1 MSSEMHLQAGADI
14 PERLHTASRAI
25 AAALTNSSQLQQQIR
40 VQALTQPSKSSQTVH
55 QPVGDEPMHEQM
67 QSLLDTLLQGT
78 YTALR
83 QEFQN
88 NTLYKVFQM
97 LDSKHWFQANRP
109 YGTSAHMAPLL
120 RCVLQD

>member
-1 MSSEMHLQAGADI
+1 MHLQAGTDI
-14 PERLHTASRAI
+14 PERLQTASRAI

-55 QPVGDEPMHEQM
+55 QPVGNGQM

-83 QEFQN
+83 QEFQH
-88 NTLYKVFQM
+88 NTLYKVI
-97 LDSKHWFQANRP
+97 W
-109 YGTSAHMAPLL
+109 GT
-120 RCVLQD
+120 